1 MNNQLSTQAILSF
14 GALACLLIGWLQPF
28 SAPINYFIY
37 NQLFYLLIGASFFF
51 QAPTLS
57 NPKLIYPMYAAAALC
72 VIGAFIPENLGMV
85 NYVKTV
91 GLLGGVVISLVARP
105 RIQKQ

>member
-1 MNNQLSTQAILSF
+1 MNNQLSKQTILSI

-28 SAPINYFIY
+28 SDQVNYFIY

-57 NPKLIYPMYAAAALC
+57 NPKLINPMYVAAALC
-72 VIGAFIPENLGMV
+72 VIGAFIPENLGV
-85 NYVKTV
+85 INYLKTA
-91 GLLGGVVISLVARP
+91 GLLGGVIISLVARP
-105 RIQKQ
+105 RIQRY

>member
-1 MNNQLSTQAILSF
+1 MNNQLSKQAILSF

-28 SAPINYFIY
+28 SEPINYFIY

-57 NPKLIYPMYAAAALC
+57 NPKLIYPMYAAAVFC
-72 VIGAFIPENLGMV
+72 VVGSFIPESMGTLF
-85 NYVKTV
+85 YLKTI
-91 GLLGGVVISLVARP
+91 GLLGGVVISLVGRP
-105 RIQKQ
+105 KMQQR

>member
-1 MNNQLSTQAILSF
+1 MNQKLSTQAILSF
-14 GALACLLIGWLQPF
+14 AALACLIVGFLHPF
-28 SAPINYFIY
+28 SDPVNYFIY

-57 NPKLIYPMYAAAALC
+57 DPKYIKPMYLAAALC
-72 VIGAFIPENLGMV
+72 VIGAFVPESWGVGFL
-85 NYVKTV
+85 KTV

-105 RIQKQ
+105 KMQQR